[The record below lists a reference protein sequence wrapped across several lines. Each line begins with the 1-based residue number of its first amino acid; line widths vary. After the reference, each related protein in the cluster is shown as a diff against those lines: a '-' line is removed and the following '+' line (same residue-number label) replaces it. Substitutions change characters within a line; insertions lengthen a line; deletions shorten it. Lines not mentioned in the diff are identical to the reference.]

1 MEIKK
6 IVTASEFD
14 KRTEEWRKLN
24 TYQFGPLSNLDTN
37 ENALVTVAEVNGE
50 SVAYL
55 IADGRSLWH
64 IETKT
69 GHTGN
74 GYAKKLAKA
83 AKINFAYEVCSDSGA
98 AFCESLGIEF
108 DDCRE

>member
-1 MEIKK
+1 MEVRK
-6 IVTASEFD
+6 IETAKEFD
-14 KRTEEWRKLN
+14 KLTSDWRKLQVW
-24 TYQFGPLSNLDTN
+24 QFGPLSSLDETSQV
-37 ENALVTVAEVNGE
+37 LVGEVNGE

-69 GHTGN
+69 GYTGN
-74 GYAKKLAKA
+74 GYAKQLAKI
-83 AKINFAYEVCSDSGA
+83 AKINFAYEVCSNDGA

-108 DDCRE
+108 DDCR